1 MLQMM
6 LNCVFGGKGVGLMNM
21 TLYAILAVLHLR
33 SDGGPHTP
41 NYLGKKIEGREMK
54 LAALAIII
62 HPLLILSF
70 TALAVTLPAGQA
82 GVTKSRLSRIEPDPI

>member
-1 MLQMM
+1 
-6 LNCVFGGKGVGLMNM
+6 
-21 TLYAILAVLHLR
+21 
-33 SDGGPHTP
+33 
-41 NYLGKKIEGREMK
+41 MK

-82 GVTKSRLSRIEPDPI
+82 GVTNPGLSRIEPDPYMNMPPLRRTTAPALKDWQIIPSSGT